1 MILNDKS
8 KVIHISNTGISDEVA
23 SKFYIPNTG
32 LSMKRYDFLSALVI
46 INDELYYVKYDNILN
61 ELIGSFLAKKIELDS
76 VDYQI
81 GIFRNL
87 IYTMSKVFYDRE
99 YNYFYPKD
107 YPEFKHFS
115 KKIHPNLVTDIY
127 CFKSYLKQFD
137 DKIKDELLKL
147 IALDLK
153 MGNSDRHGHNLMLKQ
168 SIETGIIDLAPI
180 YDYGRS
186 YTVFDIPFKYYQ
198 NVYFLTRNNRISLST
213 LVRKYPQIMEY
224 IDILK
229 NIEMDEI
236 LEAIALDKNIK
247 IEDKERCHHLNRD
260 KEYTKILK
268 QI

>member
-1 MILNDKS
+1 MILNDDS
-8 KVIHISNTGISDEVA
+8 KVIHISKIGISSDDA
-23 SKFYIPNTG
+23 SMFYIPKTAY
-32 LSMKRYDFLSALVI
+32 SMKKYDFFSNLVI
-46 INDELYYVKYDNILN
+46 IDGEIYYVKYDNILN

-81 GIFRNL
+81 GIYCNL
-87 IYTMSKVFYDRE
+87 KYTVSKLFYDRE
-99 YNYFYPKD
+99 YNYFYPK
-107 YPEFKHFS
+107 YFPEFKHFS
-115 KKIHPNLVTDIY
+115 SKVHSNPITDIY
-127 CFKSYLKQFD
+127 CFRSHLKQFD
-137 DKIKDELLKL
+137 DKVKDELLKL

-153 MGNSDRHGHNLMLKQ
+153 MGQSDRHGQNLMLKQ
-168 SIETGIIDLAPI
+168 CIETGVVDLAPI

-186 YTVFDIPFKYYQ
+186 YTPFDFPFKYYQ
-198 NVYFLTRNNRISLST
+198 NVYFQIRNNHTSLT
-213 LVRKYPQIMEY
+213 KLAKKYPQIMEY

-247 IEDKERCHHLNRD
+247 VEDGERCHLINRD